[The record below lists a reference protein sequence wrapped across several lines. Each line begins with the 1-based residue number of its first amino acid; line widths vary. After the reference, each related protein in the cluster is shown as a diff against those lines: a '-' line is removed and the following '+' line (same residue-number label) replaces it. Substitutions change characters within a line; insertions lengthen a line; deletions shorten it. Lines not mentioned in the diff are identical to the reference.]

1 MTPPVTSKT
10 HWFYSLKFRIPAIY
24 LVLFILIILSVT
36 ITLNTIGKRLINEQ
50 AFLKTSAISH
60 TILTELEKRNTI
72 AETLANTLANLAEQL
87 SSNAPEIKQ
96 LFSQLIAYK
105 STENFIAG
113 GGVWPAPYQ
122 LDPERERFSFFWSSD
137 MHGQLQFYDGYNDPE
152 GPGYHHEAWYIPA
165 TFLQQG
171 SPYWSKAYTGPF
183 SSQPMVTVAVAMFR
197 KQQRI
202 GVATVDLS
210 LDGMQSLLHRL
221 TQPFGGYAFIVDR
234 NGALL
239 SFPTDRLH
247 SENASGSTENN
258 NDDLNT
264 IKQLAVKY
272 PLFSTFIEV
281 LDKENE
287 KIIQLAEGQGHLS
300 KALPEKIATESD
312 QIDNDEA
319 TLIAAAIDNPLKDTK
334 NSLAVLANRF
344 FNDDYFLQEPVYISV
359 ITMPETLWKIITV
372 MPSSA
377 VIQDSVRLNNKLLNF
392 TLAAILSALV
402 IIWLL
407 LNKILLAPINNL
419 ARQLRRNTV
428 DDHLS
433 TQLLQVTDQSEISSL
448 TYWFNK
454 RTEQLLES
462 QQLLSKA
469 HAKLEHRVQ
478 ERTRELSATN
488 FRLEEEINAHKNTEI
503 SLLNNKARLSEAQA
517 IAHIA
522 SWRWNPGSDTFWWS
536 DEAYR
541 ICGLPPQGVELS
553 RDFLSNIIHPED
565 LSTVIQ
571 VINQATLNKTPFFAE
586 FRVFRPNGE
595 IRYLHNQGEIFH
607 QDNST
612 PPEVVGTTVDVTER
626 KYLEAELRLSATTF
640 EIHEAIMITDAEAN
654 IQKINKAFTEITGYT
669 ENDVIGKNSRILN
682 SDQEYDNFYKKMWLQ
697 LKTKGQYDGELW
709 SKRKN
714 GEPYP
719 LRLTISATRD
729 EHNEVTHFVTVFSD
743 ITEQKNAE
751 DKIRNLAFYDP
762 LTKLS
767 NRRLLLDRLEHEL
780 IVSKRN
786 NKFGAVLF
794 LDLDHFKLLNDA
806 LGHTIGDEL
815 LIQVSKRLSSC
826 LRYEDTA
833 ARLGGDEFVVMI
845 IGKSHSAEES
855 LEQALTVAEKI
866 QQSIGQP
873 YDLQGHTHHITV
885 STGITVFPDNNFTP
899 EEILKQADAAMYQA
913 KSEGRNSICFYK
925 PEMQKRADI
934 RLKLEKELRD
944 AIEQR
949 HLLLEY
955 QPQVNADG
963 QCYSVEALV
972 RWAHTEDGC
981 ILPDIF
987 IPVAEESGLII
998 PLGNWI
1004 INEAC
1009 RQLNEWSNFANKIS
1023 HIAINVS
1030 PRQFRQ
1036 PEFIET
1042 IESAINKYHINPR
1055 QLTLELTERVVITNI
1070 EDTINKMQALKNM
1083 GVGISIDD
1091 FGTGYSSL
1099 TYLKQLP
1106 LNQLKIDQSFIRDI
1120 NTDPNDAI
1128 IVQTIIAMANHLGLD
1143 VIAEGVENEAQKDF
1157 LLKHGC
1163 QQFQGHYFSKP
1174 LSATEFKAYLEKT

>member
-24 LVLFILIILSVT
+24 LVLFILIILSIT

-50 AFLKTSAISH
+50 AFLKTSAVSH
-60 TILTELEKRNTI
+60 TILTELEKRNAI
-72 AETLANTLANLAEQL
+72 AETLADTLASLADQL
-87 SSNAPEIKQ
+87 SSNTPVIKQ
-96 LFSQLIAYK
+96 LFAHLIAYK
-105 STENFIAG
+105 STDNFIAG

-122 LDPERERFSFFWSSD
+122 LDPEKERFSFFWSSD
-137 MHGQLQFYDGYNDPE
+137 MHGQLQFYDGYNNPE
-152 GPGYHHEAWYIPA
+152 GPGYHNEEWYIPA
-165 TFLQQG
+165 TYLQKG
-171 SPYWSKAYTGPF
+171 STYWSKSYTGPF
-183 SSQPMVTVAVAMFR
+183 SLQPMVTVAVAMFR

-202 GVATVDLS
+202 GVATINLS

-239 SFPTDRLH
+239 SFPSDRLS
-247 SENASGSTENN
+247 SENSSRSKESN
-258 NDDLNT
+258 NDLKT
-264 IKQLAVKY
+264 IKQLAVQY
-272 PLFSTFIEV
+272 PLFSTFIDV

-287 KIIQLAEGQGHLS
+287 KIIQLAEGQGHLIKS
-300 KALPEKIATESD
+300 LPEIIATESD
-312 QIDNDEA
+312 QIDSDEA
-319 TLIAAAIDNPLKDTK
+319 SLIAAAIDNPLKDTN
-334 NSLAVLANRF
+334 NSPTVLANRF
-344 FNDDYFLQEPVYISV
+344 FDDDYFLQEPVYISV
-359 ITMPETLWKIITV
+359 ITMPDTLWKIITV
-372 MPSSA
+372 MPYSA
-377 VIQDSVRLNNKLLNF
+377 IIQDSVRLNNRLFNF
-392 TLAAILSALV
+392 TIAAILAALV

-419 ARQLRRNTV
+419 ARQLRQNTV
-428 DDHLS
+428 DGHLS
-433 TQLLQVTDQSEISSL
+433 TQQLHVNDRSEISSL

-469 HAKLEHRVQ
+469 HAKLEQRVQ
-478 ERTRELSATN
+478 ERTRELSDTN
-488 FRLEEEINAHKNTEI
+488 FRLEKEINAHKNTEI

-522 SWRWNPGSDTFWWS
+522 SWRWNLGSDTFWWS

-541 ICGLPPQGVELS
+541 ICGLSPQKIELS
-553 RDFLSNIIHPED
+553 RECLRNIIHPED
-565 LSTVIQ
+565 LPTVIQ
-571 VINQATLNKTPFFAE
+571 VINQAVTNKTPFYAE
-586 FRVFRPNGE
+586 FRIFRPNGE

-607 QDNST
+607 PENS
-612 PPEVVGTTVDVTER
+612 PSPEVVGTTIDVTER
-626 KYLEAELRLSATTF
+626 KFLEAELRLSATTF

-669 ENDVIGKNSRILN
+669 EKDVIGKNSRILN
-682 SDQEYDNFYKKMWLQ
+682 ADQQDDNFYKKMWLQ
-697 LKTKGQYDGELW
+697 LKAKGQYDGELW

-714 GEPYP
+714 GEQYP
-719 LRLTISATRD
+719 LRLTITATRD

-743 ITEQKNAE
+743 ITDQKNAE
-751 DKIRNLAFYDP
+751 NKIRNLAFYDP

-780 IVSKRN
+780 IISKRN
-786 NKFGAVLF
+786 HKFGAVLF

-815 LIQVSKRLSSC
+815 LIQVSKRLDSC
-826 LRYEDTA
+826 LRDEDTA

-845 IGKSHSAEES
+845 IGRCHSAEES
-855 LEQALTVAEKI
+855 LDQALTVAEKI
-866 QQSIGQP
+866 QQAIGQP
-873 YDLQGHTHHITV
+873 YDLQGHTHHITA
-885 STGITVFPDNNFTP
+885 SSGITVFPDNNFTP

-925 PEMQKRADI
+925 PEMQKKADI
-934 RLKLEKELRD
+934 RLKLEKELRE
-944 AIEQR
+944 AIEQKY
-949 HLLLEY
+949 LQLEY
-955 QPQVNADG
+955 QPQVNANG
-963 QCYSVEALV
+963 QCFSVEALV
-972 RWAHTEDGC
+972 RWAHKEDGY

-1009 RQLNEWSNFANKIS
+1009 RQLNEWSSFSNKIS

-1036 PEFIET
+1036 HEFIET
-1042 IESAINKYHINPR
+1042 IENAINKYHINPR

-1070 EDTINKMQALKNM
+1070 EDTVNKMQALKSM

-1120 NTDPNDAI
+1120 NIDPNDAI

-1163 QQFQGHYFSKP
+1163 QLFQGHYFSKP
-1174 LSATEFKAYLEKT
+1174 LSAAAFKAYLEKN